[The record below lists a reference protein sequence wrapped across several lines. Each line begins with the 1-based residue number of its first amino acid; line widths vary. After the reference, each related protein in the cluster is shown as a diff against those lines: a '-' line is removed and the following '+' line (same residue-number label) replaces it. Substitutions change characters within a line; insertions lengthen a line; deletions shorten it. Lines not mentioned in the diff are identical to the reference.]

1 MDPPAVHD
9 DLAADFVAKA
19 RGLGKGTLP
28 LMQCRPVAHTASLAL
43 IRTSSPWHWRLE
55 RWPSCLIEPRTHR
68 RASSPVFG
76 SAWATSLATSPARSA
91 RTVAAPRC
99 FFECLL
105 FRNPVTKPWVSPSL
119 DSHVHRCPSRLQT
132 PYACVN
138 SLVWKPPKRVSMA
151 GASLRRGTAVLM
163 SDNRPTVPDRLDAA
177 SLTYP
182 ALAFALNALYA
193 CEHGYDLL
201 FYQMVAPTCRHV
213 TDGPRHASY
222 CKLPAIADALRRGYS
237 TVIFI
242 DSDSYFL
249 QRNISFQNLIE
260 QYRPHTNAGSDAP
273 RAAWF
278 ANDLPQL
285 GDRPNGGLHVW
296 TGGSSALRLLR
307 TWWHLPAAQ
316 YGVEHDYEQHTLQWS
331 LSQLH
336 GAVPHI
342 GTLQLRAMAD
352 ATLTFRHA
360 VAHID
365 HTKADWRLWTMACAL
380 LSAADRLESRGV
392 ENKMHLRALL
402 RQAREV
408 GIPDKPPRALEK
420 QLLRATAD
428 LMRSGFGS
436 PPAGQVSR
444 PNGARCARGSKT
456 SMLLSLPYNA
466 TKISQEVL
474 PPTDLLPALG
484 LPLTAMACRATV
496 SGVLQRWREV
506 PDGTLQLVDQPS
518 FCLGI
523 DLARHQGAVPDPCA
537 AA

>member
-1 MDPPAVHD
+1 
-9 DLAADFVAKA
+9 
-19 RGLGKGTLP
+19 
-28 LMQCRPVAHTASLAL
+28 
-43 IRTSSPWHWRLE
+43 
-55 RWPSCLIEPRTHR
+55 
-68 RASSPVFG
+68 
-76 SAWATSLATSPARSA
+76 
-91 RTVAAPRC
+91 
-99 FFECLL
+99 
-105 FRNPVTKPWVSPSL
+105 
-119 DSHVHRCPSRLQT
+119 
-132 PYACVN
+132 
-138 SLVWKPPKRVSMA
+138 MA

-163 SDNRPTVPDRLDAA
+163 SDNRPPVPDRLDAA

-213 TDGPRHASY
+213 TDGPRHAS

-296 TGGSSALRLLR
+296 TAPRVHCVYCVPGGIYRPLSTELSMTMSSTHSSGRF
-307 TWWHLPAAQ
+307 H
-316 YGVEHDYEQHTLQWS
+316 S
-331 LSQLH
+331 C

-402 RQAREV
+402 RQAREWAFLTNHRELWKSNCYA
-408 GIPDKPPRALEK
+408 P
-420 QLLRATAD
+420 LL
-428 LMRSGFGS
+428 
-436 PPAGQVSR
+436 
-444 PNGARCARGSKT
+444 
-456 SMLLSLPYNA
+456 
-466 TKISQEVL
+466 I
-474 PPTDLLPALG
+474 
-484 LPLTAMACRATV
+484 
-496 SGVLQRWREV
+496 
-506 PDGTLQLVDQPS
+506 
-518 FCLGI
+518 
-523 DLARHQGAVPDPCA
+523 
-537 AA
+537 